1 MPIHPEFARVVVV
14 QNLQFPRN
22 RRRPPVDYAI
32 RGKLVLRLPTFL
44 DSVFLND
51 GLLIVSP
58 PCQSCFKLIDLLL

>member
-1 MPIHPEFARVVVV
+1 M
-14 QNLQFPRN
+14 
-22 RRRPPVDYAI
+22 DYAI